1 MEIESIAKNGI
12 ITSEIRAVLEEK
24 TRQSG
29 ITKSALAKELGVTS
43 VTLHKWL
50 SGSTTRCSL
59 SARKKLL
66 DFLREPAR
74 NENPEEFHYEKGNL
88 YPDKMLLCMERIG
101 KAYDICNTSDDN
113 SRSFIG
119 MMDKAAIN
127 ALQHLVFKEL
137 RQKPKHVRKHDA

>member
-1 MEIESIAKNGI
+1 MGIESIAKDGI
-12 ITSEIRAVLEEK
+12 ITDEIRAMLEEK
-24 TRQSG
+24 TKLSG
-29 ITKSALAKELGVTS
+29 LSKNSLAKELGVTS
-43 VTLHKWL
+43 VTFHKWL
-50 SGSTTRCSL
+50 SGSTNRCSL
-59 SARKKLL
+59 SARRKILH
-66 DFLREPAR
+66 FLREPST
-74 NENPEEFHYEKGNL
+74 NETYPEFHYEKGNV

-137 RQKPKHVRKHDA
+137 KEKSRRMGRHGA